1 MNSDNTKHPLEPE
14 VDEHGLT
21 PSAAKL
27 KRILGVSPAPR
38 MLTPY
43 EVELLRKAAQEA
55 DEVVGRVLAR
65 KTGMRK
71 EDQ

>member
-1 MNSDNTKHPLEPE
+1 MNSDNTKYSLDLG

-43 EVELLRKAAQEA
+43 EVDLLRKAAQEI
-55 DEVVGRVLAR
+55 DEVVGKILAR
-65 KTGMRK
+65 KTGIGK